1 MTEGPYKLPEGW
13 RWVRLGEVA
22 WREANLLKPSEEPS
36 KRFRYIGMEQV
47 KSGQWEEPQPI
58 EVEGHEI
65 KSQVVKFRP
74 GIVLYGRLR
83 PYLNKV
89 AVPLF
94 EGVASTEFVPIA
106 TRQDVLISHYLGAFL
121 RSPAFV
127 TYASHNTTGS
137 RQPRVRYE
145 ALWEALIPLP
155 PLNEQ
160 QRIVTKVEA
169 LLEQVCEARVLR
181 QKACEDIDRLWQAV
195 LADTFPRPGADLP
208 PTWRWVRL
216 GEVCEHKTGIW
227 GPEALNPTMGFPIV
241 RSTEI
246 EGMFMRPEIASIR
259 EVPKNRLDVYALKSG
274 DILVN
279 KSSGSPQLVGWPAL
293 FEDPKDGKTYLFSN
307 FMLRLRVEESIL
319 MPRFL
324 LYYLH
329 SPIARLMYLDA
340 QDTTSG
346 LRNLRVRDFV
356 NQPISL
362 PPLNEQ
368 QRIVAHLEAVQKE
381 IESLKESQA
390 KFEIEL
396 QCLEQSILDSAFRG
410 EL

>member
-1 MTEGPYKLPEGW
+1 MIDGPYKLPEGW

-22 WREANLLKPSEEPS
+22 WREANLLKPSEEPN
-36 KRFRYIGMEQV
+36 KRFRYLGMEQI

-145 ALWEALIPLP
+145 AIWKALIPLP
-155 PLNEQ
+155 PFNEQ
-160 QRIVTKVEA
+160 RRIVAKVEM
-169 LLEQVCEARVLR
+169 LMEQVREARCLR
-181 QKACEDIDRLWQAV
+181 QKAVEDTDRLWQAV
-195 LADTFPRPGADLP
+195 LADTFPCPGTDLP
-208 PTWRWVRL
+208 PNWRWVRL
-216 GEVCEHKTGIW
+216 GEVASRPQYGFTKSATLHPIGPKFVRITDITSGEIDWSKVPYCECDTKKLG
-227 GPEALNPTMGFPIV
+227 
-241 RSTEI
+241 
-246 EGMFMRPEIASIR
+246 
-259 EVPKNRLDVYALKSG
+259 KYRLYPGDVLFAR
-274 DILVN
+274 
-279 KSSGSPQLVGWPAL
+279 SGSVGATILIKETPYDAVFASYLIRVRFRESVLSEFTNLLLKAPVCQRQLIPQGAAQ
-293 FEDPKDGKTYLFSN
+293 KN
-307 FMLRLRVEESIL
+307 INARLIESIL
-319 MPRFL
+319 IP
-324 LYYLH
+324 
-329 SPIARLMYLDA
+329 
-340 QDTTSG
+340 
-346 LRNLRVRDFV
+346 
-356 NQPISL
+356 L
-362 PPLNEQ
+362 PPMSEQ
-368 QRIVAHLEAVQKE
+368 RRIVAYLKVVQKKIKFLE
-381 IESLKESQA
+381 ESQA
-390 KFEIEL
+390 QFETEL
-396 QCLEQSILDSAFRG
+396 QRLEQSILDSAFKG